1 MSKSKED
8 LQYSIIKKFLKA
20 LAIVPRELLV
30 CLAVPLGRIW
40 YILDRYHRDIAFDN
54 MLKAFSNEIDKDR
67 ICHMVKANFVQ
78 LVRVALEIPSLLKL
92 SKDNIDSYVIFSGQ
106 SHLEEALLRG
116 KGVLFLSAH
125 LGNWELATLAT
136 ALKFDL
142 PINALVRPLDF
153 SPMDKVLTEIR
164 SRTGNKVLDKD
175 KSANLIRQ
183 ILSKNQVIGI
193 MLDQNASW
201 YEGVYVPFFNR
212 ITCTNKGLA
221 MFAMRY
227 GATVLPVF
235 NIRQKDGRYKIMFE
249 PPVSLVRSGNIS
261 RDIVK
266 NTTLFN
272 TIIEKY
278 VRMAPDN
285 WFWVHRRWRIK
296 DIPEKAKRKE
306 EKRKK
311 ENSIL

>member
-8 LQYSIIKKFLKA
+8 LQYRIIKRFLKT
-20 LAIVPRELLV
+20 LAIIPRWLLV

-40 YILDRYHRDIAFDN
+40 YLLDRYHRGIAFDN
-54 MLKAFSNEIDKDR
+54 MLKAFSGEIDKDR

-78 LVRVALEIPSLLKL
+78 IVRVALEIPFLLKL
-92 SKDNIDSYVIFSGQ
+92 SKDSIDSYVVFSGQ
-106 SHLEEALLRG
+106 RYVSEALLQG
-116 KGVLFLSAH
+116 KGILFLSAH
-125 LGNWELATLAT
+125 IGNWELATLAT
-136 ALKFDL
+136 SLKFDL
-142 PINALVRPLDF
+142 SINALVRPLDF

-175 KSANLIRQ
+175 KSAALIRPM
-183 ILSKNQVIGI
+183 LNKNQVIGI

-221 MFAMRY
+221 LFAMRY

-235 NIRQKDGRYKIMFE
+235 NIRQKDGRYRIMFE
-249 PPVSLVRSGNIS
+249 PPVSLVRSDDLR
-261 RDIVK
+261 RDLVE
-266 NTTLFN
+266 NTALFN
-272 TIIEKY
+272 AIIEKY

-285 WFWVHRRWRIK
+285 WLWIHRRWRIK
-296 DIPEKAKRKE
+296 DIPERAKSVLWHAQ
-306 EKRKK
+306 KR
-311 ENSIL
+311 

>member
-8 LQYSIIKKFLKA
+8 LQYSIIKWFLKA
-20 LAIVPRELLV
+20 LAIVPRGLLV
-30 CLAVPLGRIW
+30 CLAVSLGRIW
-40 YILDRYHRDIAFDN
+40 YLLDRYHRDIAFDN
-54 MLKAFSNEIDKDR
+54 MLKAFSDEIDKAG

-92 SKDNIDSYVIFSGQ
+92 SKHNIDSYVVFSGQ
-106 SHLEEALLRG
+106 SHLKEALLRG
-116 KGVLFLSAH
+116 KGILFLSAH

-136 ALKFDL
+136 SLKFDL

-175 KSANLIRQ
+175 KSASSIRQ
-183 ILSKNQVIGI
+183 MLSKNQVIGI

-201 YEGVYVPFFNR
+201 HEGVYVPFFNR

-221 MFAMRY
+221 IFAMRY
-227 GATVLPVF
+227 GATVLPIF
-235 NIRQKDGRYKIMFE
+235 NIRQKDGRYRIMFE
-249 PPVSLVRSGNIS
+249 PPVSLVQSSNIR
-261 RDIVK
+261 RDIVE
-266 NTTLFN
+266 NTELFN

-285 WFWVHRRWRIK
+285 WLWIHRRWRIK
-296 DIPEKAKRKE
+296 DIPERAKIKVAHE
-306 EKRKK
+306 LE
-311 ENSIL
+311 IQ

>member
-8 LQYSIIKKFLKA
+8 LQYRIIKRFLKT
-20 LAIVPRELLV
+20 LAIIPRGLLV

-40 YILDRYHRDIAFDN
+40 YLLDPYHRGIAFDN
-54 MLKAFSNEIDKDR
+54 MLKAFSGEIDKDR
-67 ICHMVKANFVQ
+67 ICHMVKSNFVQ
-78 LVRVALEIPSLLKL
+78 LVRVVLEIPSLLKL
-92 SKDNIDSYVIFSGQ
+92 SKDNIDSYVVFSGQ
-106 SHLEEALLRG
+106 RYVREALLQG
-116 KGVLFLSAH
+116 KGILFLSAH

-136 ALKFDL
+136 PLKFDL
-142 PINALVRPLDF
+142 SINALVRPLDF

-175 KSANLIRQ
+175 KSASLIRPM
-183 ILSKNQVIGI
+183 LKKNQVIGI

-212 ITCTNKGLA
+212 LSCTNKGLA
-221 MFAMRY
+221 LFAMRY

-235 NIRQKDGRYKIMFE
+235 NIRQKDGRYRIMFE
-249 PPVSLVRSGNIS
+249 PPVSLVRSDDL
-261 RDIVK
+261 RHDLVE
-266 NTTLFN
+266 NTVLFN

-285 WFWVHRRWRIK
+285 WLWIHRRWRIK
-296 DIPEKAKRKE
+296 DIPETAKSVLWHAQ
-306 EKRKK
+306 KR
-311 ENSIL
+311 

>member
-20 LAIVPRELLV
+20 LAIVPRGLLV

-40 YILDRYHRDIAFDN
+40 YLLDRYHRDIAFDN
-54 MLKAFSNEIDKDR
+54 MLKAFSGEIDKDR
-67 ICHMVKANFVQ
+67 ICYMVKANFVQ
-78 LVRVALEIPSLLKL
+78 IVRVALEIPSLLKL
-92 SKDNIDSYVIFSGQ
+92 NKDNIDSYVIFSGQ
-106 SHLEEALLRG
+106 NHLKKALLRG
-116 KGVLFLSAH
+116 KGILFFSAH

-136 ALKFDL
+136 SLKFDL

-175 KSANLIRQ
+175 KSASSIRQ
-183 ILSKNQVIGI
+183 MLSKNQVIGI

-201 YEGVYVPFFNR
+201 HEGVYVPFFNK

-221 MFAMRY
+221 IFAMRY
-227 GATVLPVF
+227 GATVLPIF
-235 NIRQKDGRYKIMFE
+235 NIRQKDGRYRIMFE
-249 PPVSLVRSGNIS
+249 HPVSLVRSDDLR
-261 RDIVK
+261 RDLVE
-266 NTTLFN
+266 NTALFN
-272 TIIEKY
+272 GIIEKY

-285 WFWVHRRWRIK
+285 WLWIHRRWRIK
-296 DIPEKAKRKE
+296 DIPERAKRKI
-306 EKRKK
+306 KDL
-311 ENSIL
+311 SI